1 MEVLEHAV
9 AVELAMHEKLD
20 QFVERVQHSILVVL
34 AHVLSAGYPIV
45 HPRISSTCSGPGQ
58 SLGS

>member
-1 MEVLEHAV
+1 MLVENAL
-9 AVELAMHEKLD
+9 AVELAMHEKLVGV
-20 QFVERVQHSILVVL
+20 VERVQHSKLVVD
-34 AHVLSAGYPIV
+34 AHVLSAECPIV

>member
-1 MEVLEHAV
+1 MFVENVDAV
-9 AVELAMHEKLD
+9 DLAMHEKLA
-20 QFVERVQHSILVVL
+20 QIVERVQHSKLVVD
-34 AHVLSAGYPIV
+34 AHVLSAECPIV